1 MAGGLTTAAVRE
13 RKGTGKQVGRDGEAA
28 EEFELAL
35 AEPCGLGTFGCDLH
49 TCNNTC
55 RRREVKPFFGN
66 AKIGSDQER
75 GGGNARR
82 VAVIESSWNGLFVNS
97 EAAEEM
103 GSVKSFV

>member
-75 GGGNARR
+75 GVETPAESRLLNQAGTAYLSIPKLLSEHVNA
-82 VAVIESSWNGLFVNS
+82 
-97 EAAEEM
+97 
-103 GSVKSFV
+103 K